1 MAIGPIEGNLPL
13 MQPKGTTD
21 ADFVA
26 RLKETQ
32 TPGQTQGVSF
42 EDVIGQA
49 ILNTNQRIHAATEAG
64 QAFAAGKT
72 DDIHGTMLAMSEA
85 DISLRFVGNVK
96 NKVVDAFY
104 ELWRMSI

>member
-1 MAIGPIEGNLPL
+1 MTLGPIEGNLTL

-21 ADFVA
+21 TEFVSQLREA
-26 RLKETQ
+26 KTEGATEG
-32 TPGQTQGVSF
+32 TSF
-42 EDVIGQA
+42 EDVMGQA

-72 DDIHGTMLAMSEA
+72 DDIHGTMLALSEA